1 MKISLQRKE
10 YKNSKSIF
18 DQESNPLKKFK
29 NWYKEA
35 EKKVLEPNAFT
46 LSTSYKNKPSS
57 RMMLLKGIDEKLI
70 FFTNKISRK
79 GKDIANNKFASM
91 VFWWKEI
98 DKQVRIEG
106 KLKELPKKDTSKY
119 FYSRPRQSQIAALV
133 SIQSSKLHSYN
144 DLILEFKRIEKKYSK
159 NNEKIPLPKFW
170 TGYTLDPKLIEF
182 WQGGNYRLHQ
192 RLEFKKNKNRWIK
205 SVLAP

>member
-18 DQESNPLKKFK
+18 DQESNPVKKFRK
-29 NWYKEA
+29 WYREA

-46 LSTSYKNKPSS
+46 LSTSYKNRPSS

-79 GKDIANNKFASM
+79 GKDISSNKFASM

-98 DKQVRIEG
+98 NKQVRIEG
-106 KLKELPKKDTSKY
+106 KLEELPKKDVVKY
-119 FYSRPRQSQIAALV
+119 FYSRPKESQIAALV
-133 SIQSSKLHSYN
+133 SLQSSKLHSYN
-144 DLILEFKRIEKKYSK
+144 DLILEFKR
-159 NNEKIPLPKFW
+159 
-170 TGYTLDPKLIEF
+170 YTLKFIF
-182 WQGGNYRLHQ
+182 C
-192 RLEFKKNKNRWIK
+192 
-205 SVLAP
+205 